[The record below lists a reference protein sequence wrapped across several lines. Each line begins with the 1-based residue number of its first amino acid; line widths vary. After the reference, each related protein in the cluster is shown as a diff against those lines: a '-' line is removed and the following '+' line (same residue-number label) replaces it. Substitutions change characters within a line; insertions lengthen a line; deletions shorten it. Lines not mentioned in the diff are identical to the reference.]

1 MTTDVVVRAYRD
13 AVRVDGAPAPHDT
26 VHLTVRYPAL
36 PARDDVERMS
46 GALAADPARAPHP
59 VVVVLPGVN
68 VSSAGYTWLATAL
81 VRSGHLV
88 VTYDWVGELFAGQF
102 GLTPG
107 VDITVATPD
116 AYGTAPTTPALRPIL
131 DRLRALN
138 AAGPLAGMLDVD
150 RVALLGHSAGGT
162 VALQSAG
169 PEWFPEVQAVVSY
182 GAHLM
187 ASQQLG
193 FAAGTLL
200 ESPATVPVLLVSGT
214 HDGVVAASAVRYG
227 AAPGDEQHDPVV
239 RTWREGLPHSS
250 DAVLAV
256 VAGAGHL
263 LAVTPEDP
271 TSARGFLEEPLED
284 DQDVL
289 REAFLGL
296 VQDFLGTHLLQSAAA
311 RAGLDHHFDKP
322 PHHFAELR
330 RR

>member
-36 PARDDVERMS
+36 PARTDVERMS
-46 GALAADPARAPHP
+46 GALAADTSAAPYP

-68 VSSAGYTWLATAL
+68 VASAGYTWLAQEL
-81 VRSGHLV
+81 VAAGHLV
-88 VTYDWVGELFAGQF
+88 VTYDWVGELFPGQY

-107 VDITVATPD
+107 VDISVATPQ
-116 AYGTAPTTPALRPIL
+116 AYGSAPTTPALRPVL
-131 DRLRALN
+131 DRLRQLDVD
-138 AAGPLAGMLDVD
+138 GPLAGMLDLD

-162 VALQSAG
+162 VALQSASSA
-169 PEWFPEVQAVVSY
+169 WFPEVRAVVTY
-182 GAHLM
+182 GSHLM

-193 FAAGTLL
+193 FAPGTLVT
-200 ESPATVPVLLVSGT
+200 SPAEVPVLLVSGT
-214 HDGVVAASAVRYG
+214 HDGVVAASAIRYG
-227 AAPGDEQHDPVV
+227 ATPGDEQHDPVV
-239 RTWREGLPHSS
+239 RTWREGLPDSK

-256 VAGAGHL
+256 LAGAGHL

-271 TSARGFLEEPLED
+271 TSARGFLEEPLEA
-284 DQDVL
+284 DQDEL
-289 REAFLGL
+289 RGAFVRL
-296 VQDFLGTHLLQSAAA
+296 VTDFLGTHLLQSAAA
-311 RAGLDHHFDKP
+311 QAGLDHHFAKP